1 MSEDQR
7 QSDNPQNDD
16 EEDEDRPASTPF
28 DNPYFLPALFWAWA
42 LYCAWDILTNAPAY
56 QENPKFNEY
65 GLLISGILALYFT
78 WSAIKEKRAEREKS
92 SD

>member
-7 QSDNPQNDD
+7 EDDNTQNGG
-16 EEDEDRPASTPF
+16 DEDGPAPTPF
-28 DNPYFLPALFWAWA
+28 DNPFFLPVLFWAWA
-42 LYCAWDILTNAPAY
+42 AYCAWDIVTNAPAY
-56 QENPKFNEY
+56 QEHPKFNEY

>member
-7 QSDNPQNDD
+7 QSENPQNDD
-16 EEDEDRPASTPF
+16 EEGDDQSASTPF